1 MFSSD
6 DGSGELNNIKNIMK
20 VSRSHY
26 WTGLQFTSTDW
37 VSDLATK
44 LALELRYLNDR
55 GT

>member
-6 DGSGELNNIKNIMK
+6 DGSGKLNNIKNVVK

-26 WTGLQFTSTDW
+26 WTGLQFSSVDW

-44 LALELRYLNDR
+44 LALDLHYLNER